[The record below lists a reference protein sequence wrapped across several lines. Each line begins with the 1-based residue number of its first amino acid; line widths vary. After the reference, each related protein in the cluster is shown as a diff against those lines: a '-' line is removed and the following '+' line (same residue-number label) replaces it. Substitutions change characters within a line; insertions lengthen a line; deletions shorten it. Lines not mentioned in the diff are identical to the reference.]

1 MGLLLENGSGNR
13 DITKKPFAIGR
24 NYRYKNYA
32 LGEKVSE
39 TIEQYV
45 EGSLTA
51 EQERDLREAGIKF
64 NRHIK

>member
-51 EQERDLREAGIKF
+51 EQERDL
-64 NRHIK
+64 